1 MILLSG
7 VTERLRIRAF
17 RREFHRHFPAA
28 RVVPVRVFDLSKV
41 QVGDYS
47 YGWLDVRTFSDPI
60 ESLKIGRFCSIADG
74 ACFLLGGNHRM
85 STVSTYSFGS
95 VILGDE
101 PEDFA
106 LSRGPIIVEDDVWI
120 GTRAVILSGVR
131 IGQGSVVGAG
141 SVVGR
146 DVPAY
151 SIVAGNPAQVIKM
164 RFGPEIVRELM
175 AWADYSHLN
184 DERIGRMRDLLRM
197 DVSVDTLPLIRQLFV
212 DTTPDVPALG
222 GLDRDTGSEKDGH
235 VNR

>member
-7 VTERLRIRAF
+7 IAERLRMGSF
-17 RREFHRHFPAA
+17 RREFHRRFPAA
-28 RVVPVRVFDLSKV
+28 RVIPVRAFDLSKV

-47 YGWLDVRTFSDPI
+47 YGWLDVRTYSDPI

-74 ACFLLGGNHRM
+74 SCFLLGGNHRT
-85 STVSTYSFGS
+85 STVSTFSFGS

-106 LSRGPIIVEDDVWI
+106 LSKGPVIVEDDVWI
-120 GTRAVILSGVR
+120 GTRAIILSGVR

-151 SIVAGNPAQVIKM
+151 GVVAGNPAQVIRM
-164 RFGPEIVRELM
+164 RFEPKIVQELVT
-175 AWADYSHLN
+175 WANYSRLSE
-184 DERIGRMRDLLRM
+184 ERIVRMRDLLRM
-197 DVSVDTLPLIRQLFV
+197 EVNVDTLPLIRQLFV
-212 DTTPDVPALG
+212 DTTPNVPASG

-235 VNR
+235 ADR